1 MDINK
6 ILTADIL
13 DIIFEGRN
21 KEYGAYDL
29 RKTYNKRITK
39 AMLIMLAVCL
49 LIFLSSFI
57 MGLNSGKVVV
67 DNTAPEI
74 ELDKFKEDKKE
85 PPPPPPPPKV
95 VEPPKIEVAKFTP
108 PKIVKDEEVKK
119 EDEVK
124 EIKEIENKTT
134 GSFDQKGLETEVV
147 QPVVAPSTG
156 AEPVKQEEDYDK
168 LFTAVQ
174 IESEFPGGAA
184 AWQNYLKRNLNS
196 EVVNDNGA
204 PAGRYVVEVSFT
216 VDKDGNI
223 SDVQG
228 QMANGS
234 ESYGTIDEAVRIIKK
249 GPKWKPGIQNGI
261 QVKSRKKQRIVFEKV
276 ED

>member
-29 RKTYNKRITK
+29 RKTYNKRITIALL
-39 AMLIMLAVCL
+39 AMLSVCL
-49 LIFLSSFI
+49 LIFLSSFV
-57 MGLNSGKVVV
+57 MSLNSKKAAA
-67 DNTAPEI
+67 DLTAPEI
-74 ELDKFKEDKKE
+74 ELDKFKEEKKVE

-124 EIKEIENKTT
+124 EIKEIENKAT
-134 GSFDQKGLETEVV
+134 GSFDQKGIETDVV
-147 QPVVAPSTG
+147 QPIAPSTG
-156 AEPVKQEEDYDK
+156 VEPTKVEEDYDK

-174 IESEFPGGAA
+174 IESEFPGGQAE
-184 AWQNYLKRNLNS
+184 WSKYLRRNLNDATP
-196 EVVNDNGA
+196 NDNGA
-204 PAGRYVVEVSFT
+204 PPGRYAVEVSFT

-223 SDVQG
+223 SDIEGHMV
-228 QMANGS
+228 NGG
-234 ESYGTIDEAVRIIKK
+234 EPYGTVDEAVKVIKK

-261 QVKSRKKQRIVFEKV
+261 QVKSRKKQRIVFEV
-276 ED
+276 NE

>member
-6 ILTADIL
+6 ILTADVL

-39 AMLIMLAVCL
+39 ALLIMLGVCA

-57 MGLNSGKVVV
+57 MNLNSNKVVV

-74 ELDKFKEDKKE
+74 ELDKFKEDRKE

-134 GSFDQKGLETEVV
+134 GNFDQKGLETDVV
-147 QPVVAPSTG
+147 QPIVAPSTG
-156 AEPVKQEEDYDK
+156 VEPVKQEEDYDK
-168 LFTAVQ
+168 LFTSVQ
-174 IESEFPGGAA
+174 IESEFPGGSG
-184 AWQNYLKRNLNS
+184 AWQNYLRRSLNN
-196 EVVNDNGA
+196 EIVNDNGA

-228 QMANGS
+228 VMANGS
-234 ESYGTIDEAVRIIKK
+234 EPYGTIDEAVRVIRK
-249 GPKWKPGIQNGI
+249 GPRWKPGIQNGI
-261 QVKSRKKQRIVFEKV
+261 QVKSRKKQRIVFEKTD
-276 ED
+276 E

>member
-29 RKTYNKRITK
+29 RKTYNKRITT
-39 AMLIMLAVCL
+39 ALLAMLAVCL
-49 LIFLSSFI
+49 LIFLSSFVL
-57 MGLNSGKVVV
+57 GLNSKKAGA
-67 DNTAPEI
+67 DLTAPEI
-74 ELDKFKEDKKE
+74 ELDKFKEEKKVE

-134 GSFDQKGLETEVV
+134 GSFDQKGIETDVV
-147 QPVVAPSTG
+147 QPVAPSTG
-156 AEPVKQEEDYDK
+156 VEPVKQEEDYDK

-174 IESEFPGGAA
+174 IESEFPGGQA
-184 AWQNYLKRNLNS
+184 AWSNYLRRTLNN
-196 EVVNDNGA
+196 ETPTDNGA
-204 PAGRYVVEVSFT
+204 PPGRYSVEVSFT

-223 SDVQG
+223 SDIEGHMV
-228 QMANGS
+228 NGG
-234 ESYGTIDEAVRIIKK
+234 EAYGTVDEAIKVIKK

-261 QVKSRKKQRIVFEKV
+261 QVKSRKKQRISFEV
-276 ED
+276 AE